1 MDFYQNPFTCPTCKS
16 WCTASSF
23 SSPPDHIFNGRCA
36 EPNCTAYRQLFY
48 CCLLCP
54 IGGKNQTWGYADYF
68 PSKHRLT
75 KRHKHYLCI
84 NHSPNLQPLPQP
96 AFLSHSNNVNRTEQS
111 PSLVSLTPL
120 SSNIGIA
127 TTTNDCNINIDSAQS
142 DGDNTALDVMNIEC
156 ESQCLHFG
164 NSSDLNHS
172 SILDDQ
178 SQDSCNDQNI
188 HFDQSDNDH
197 FENNSDLNN
206 SCLHGASHESCP
218 DSDTLHHPYQKV
230 KVSCEHNN
238 GFKMQRPFKIF

>member
-16 WCTASSF
+16 WCTATSS

-36 EPNCTAYRQLFY
+36 HPNCSAYQQLFY
-48 CCLLCP
+48 RCLLCP
-54 IGGKNQTWGYADYF
+54 IGGKTQTWSYADYF
-68 PSKHRLT
+68 PSKHRQT
-75 KRHKHYLCI
+75 KCHKHYSSGI
-84 NHSPNLQPLPQP
+84 KYSANLQLLPQP
-96 AFLSHSNNVNRTEQS
+96 ALLSHSNNVNTTVQQS
-111 PSLVSLTPL
+111 PPLVSPTSL

-164 NSSDLNHS
+164 NSSDVNNS

-188 HFDQSDNDH
+188 LHFDQSDN
-197 FENNSDLNN
+197 ETDLNQQYLLAW
-206 SCLHGASHESCP
+206 CVP
-218 DSDTLHHPYQKV
+218 
-230 KVSCEHNN
+230 
-238 GFKMQRPFKIF
+238 